1 MIGVRTE
8 ASMDY
13 FETDSNSS
21 APKRVPLSLR
31 LPVQVVESVDRYASK
46 TDAFLHFL
54 RRGMD
59 AERGELRL
67 DQLVEIKEQLSEIK
81 GMLLEKRGDRSEEAA
96 FVREAVAQA
105 ASEFPAIERAYLFG
119 SFARGTFGSDSDVDV
134 RIEYDHGMSFNLHDV
149 SQFGKRIEQATGR
162 EVDVVSTDRIKKE
175 GLAAAIERDKE
186 LVYEREAR

>member
-1 MIGVRTE
+1 M
-8 ASMDY
+8 
-13 FETDSNSS
+13 
-21 APKRVPLSLR
+21 LSFIFFAGGW
-31 LPVQVVESVDRYASK
+31 S
-46 TDAFLHFL
+46 
-54 RRGMD
+54 

-134 RIEYDHGMSFNLHDV
+134 RIEYDHGMSSTCMMCRSSGSASSRLPGARSTWFPLIV
-149 SQFGKRIEQATGR
+149 LKRRAWLR
-162 EVDVVSTDRIKKE
+162 P
-175 GLAAAIERDKE
+175 
-186 LVYEREAR
+186 

>member
-1 MIGVRTE
+1 MRSGESFVWISLSKSKSSFRRSKACCWKKE
-8 ASMDY
+8 AID
-13 FETDSNSS
+13 
-21 APKRVPLSLR
+21 P
-31 LPVQVVESVDRYASK
+31 
-46 TDAFLHFL
+46 
-54 RRGMD
+54 
-59 AERGELRL
+59 
-67 DQLVEIKEQLSEIK
+67 
-81 GMLLEKRGDRSEEAA
+81 RSCFRA
-96 FVREAVAQA
+96 RSRCQA

-162 EVDVVSTDRIKKE
+162 EVDVVSADRIKKE

>member
-1 MIGVRTE
+1 
-8 ASMDY
+8 MDY

-31 LPVQVVESVDRYASK
+31 LPVQVVESVDRYASENRMSK

-59 AERGELRL
+59 AERG
-67 DQLVEIKEQLSEIK
+67 
-81 GMLLEKRGDRSEEAA
+81 G
-96 FVREAVAQA
+96 
-105 ASEFPAIERAYLFG
+105 ASFG
-119 SFARGTFGSDSDVDV
+119 SACRNQRTAFGDQRHAVGKKRRSIRGGCFRARSRCSSRLGVPRNRARVPVRLFRAGTFGSDSDVDV

>member
-1 MIGVRTE
+1 MRSG
-8 ASMDY
+8 
-13 FETDSNSS
+13 
-21 APKRVPLSLR
+21 
-31 LPVQVVESVDRYASK
+31 
-46 TDAFLHFL
+46 
-54 RRGMD
+54 G
-59 AERGELRL
+59 GLRL

>member
-1 MIGVRTE
+1 
-8 ASMDY
+8 
-13 FETDSNSS
+13 
-21 APKRVPLSLR
+21 
-31 LPVQVVESVDRYASK
+31 
-46 TDAFLHFL
+46 
-54 RRGMD
+54 
-59 AERGELRL
+59 
-67 DQLVEIKEQLSEIK
+67 
-81 GMLLEKRGDRSEEAA
+81 MLLEKRGDRYEEAA

-162 EVDVVSTDRIKKE
+162 EVDVVSADRIKKE

>member
-1 MIGVRTE
+1 
-8 ASMDY
+8 MDY

-31 LPVQVVESVDRYASK
+31 LPVQVVESVDRYASENRMSK

-162 EVDVVSTDRIKKE
+162 EVDVVSADRIKKE

-186 LVYEREAR
+186 LVYERETR

>member
-1 MIGVRTE
+1 
-8 ASMDY
+8 MDY

-31 LPVQVVESVDRYASK
+31 LPVQVVESVDRYASENRMSK

-81 GMLLEKRGDRSEEAA
+81 GMLLEKEAIDPRRLLSCAKPLLKPPRSSPQSSARTCSALSRGY
-96 FVREAVAQA
+96 VR
-105 ASEFPAIERAYLFG
+105 FG
-119 SFARGTFGSDSDVDV
+119 
-134 RIEYDHGMSFNLHDV
+134 
-149 SQFGKRIEQATGR
+149 
-162 EVDVVSTDRIKKE
+162 
-175 GLAAAIERDKE
+175 
-186 LVYEREAR
+186 

>member
-1 MIGVRTE
+1 
-8 ASMDY
+8 MDY

-31 LPVQVVESVDRYASK
+31 LPVQVVESVDRYASENRMSK

-67 DQLVEIKEQLSEIK
+67 DQL
-81 GMLLEKRGDRSEEAA
+81 
-96 FVREAVAQA
+96 
-105 ASEFPAIERAYLFG
+105 
-119 SFARGTFGSDSDVDV
+119 V

-162 EVDVVSTDRIKKE
+162 EVDVVSADRIKKE